1 MWVESKKYSYF
12 EFMYCDGNCKF
23 FGVGKSENVA
33 MWKHMV
39 IANVAEWS
47 VAILVDCFVVEKL
60 PDGSG

>member
-1 MWVESKKYSYF
+1 
-12 EFMYCDGNCKF
+12 MYCDGNCKF